1 MNSLDL
7 LAQRCGI
14 EETFKDALGKTH
26 STSPDTKRSLLA
38 AMLIDASGEEQAR
51 ASIEELDRKEWSR
64 TLPPVLVA
72 YAESGP
78 VCVPVTLPRE
88 RRTVRWSLKLEDGG
102 VRSSESE
109 LSGLTLEAESPGS
122 DGIRERRTLVLGE
135 GLPFGYHQLTIETE
149 PVPMPLIVTPG
160 RCWLPHA
167 MEKGHA
173 LWGLAAQLYLLR
185 SAHNWGIGDFT
196 DLTQLIDL
204 AKENGCDVVGLNPLH
219 AMFLDEPENAS
230 PYSPADRLLLNV
242 LNIDMEAVPGFGRCA
257 EAQDLVRTEEFQR
270 KLTSCREASLVDYKE
285 VAALKLEV
293 LDLLFASFDRQED
306 QLDKA
311 DLDDFHE
318 ERRDLLD
325 RACLFQALRQHFTEK
340 DPELSDCRRW
350 PEEYRSFDAP
360 GVARFAEEHPDLL
373 RFHLWLQWIA
383 DRQLERAAGAAEPME
398 IGIYRDLAVGA
409 HPSGAEVWSRPA
421 TLVSNAQVGAPPDI
435 WNPAGQNWGLP
446 PFHPQALR
454 AEGYRSFID
463 LIRANMRYAGGLRI
477 DHVMALM
484 HLYWIPEGS
493 EPKDGAYVRYPMEDM
508 VGILALESHRQA
520 CLVVGEDLGTVP
532 EGFRERMADAN
543 ILSYRV
549 LFFER
554 ERDGFIPPDEYP
566 PLSLGVASSHDLPTL
581 HGWWKGSDLDLK
593 ERLHLF
599 PTASG
604 CNEARETRASDREDL
619 VRALDTE
626 GLLPAADGIDAERF
640 SEAAH
645 RYLARSRSLL
655 TLVQIDD
662 LTLEIDQVNV
672 PATTGEN
679 PNWRRRLSAD
689 LDAIASDPR
698 LAKIADVFRAE
709 RQQAPPVET
718 REEVSA
724 D

>member
-14 EETFKDALGKTH
+14 EETFKDALGETH

-102 VRSSESE
+102 VRSGETE
-109 LSGLTLEAESPGS
+109 LSSLTLEAESPGS
-122 DGIRERRTLVLGE
+122 DGVRERRTLVLGE
-135 GLPFGYHQLTIETE
+135 DLPFGYHQLTI
-149 PVPMPLIVTPG
+149 
-160 RCWLPHA
+160 
-167 MEKGHA
+167 
-173 LWGLAAQLYLLR
+173 
-185 SAHNWGIGDFT
+185 
-196 DLTQLIDL
+196 
-204 AKENGCDVVGLNPLH
+204 
-219 AMFLDEPENAS
+219 
-230 PYSPADRLLLNV
+230 
-242 LNIDMEAVPGFGRCA
+242 
-257 EAQDLVRTEEFQR
+257 RTEEFQR

-293 LDLLFASFDRQED
+293 LRLLFASFDRQED

-311 DLDDFHE
+311 DLEDFHE
-318 ERRDLLD
+318 ERRDLLN

-360 GVARFAEEHPDLL
+360 GVARFSEEHPDLL

-398 IGIYRDLAVGA
+398 MGIYRDLAVGT
-409 HPSGAEVWSRPA
+409 HPSGAEVWSHPA

-493 EPKDGAYVRYPMEDM
+493 EPKDGAYVRYPMEDI

-566 PLSLGVASSHDLPTL
+566 PLSLSVASSHDLPTL

-599 PTASG
+599 PTGSG
-604 CNEARETRASDREDL
+604 CKEARETRASDREDL

-626 GLLPAADGIDAERF
+626 GLLPAAEGIDAERF

-698 LAKIADVFRAE
+698 LAKVADIFRAE